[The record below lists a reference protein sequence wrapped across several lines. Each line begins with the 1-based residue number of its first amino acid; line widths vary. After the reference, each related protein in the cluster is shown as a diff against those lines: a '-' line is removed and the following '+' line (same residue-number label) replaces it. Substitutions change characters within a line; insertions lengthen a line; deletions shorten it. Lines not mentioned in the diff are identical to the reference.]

1 MSTTLTPSVRPPRA
15 SWLAP
20 RSFITCPL
28 TVRPSSRSI
37 WNFSSMNWKEF
48 FTPRFCRVR
57 TATGLEDTSSA
68 AATVILPR

>member
-1 MSTTLTPSVRPPRA
+1 
-15 SWLAP
+15 
-20 RSFITCPL
+20 
-28 TVRPSSRSI
+28 
-37 WNFSSMNWKEF
+37 MNWKEF